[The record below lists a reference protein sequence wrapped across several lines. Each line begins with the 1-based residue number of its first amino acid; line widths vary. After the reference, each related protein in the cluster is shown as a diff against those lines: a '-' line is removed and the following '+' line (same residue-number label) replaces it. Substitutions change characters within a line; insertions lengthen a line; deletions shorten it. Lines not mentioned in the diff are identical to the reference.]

1 MELPKVMIDR
11 KWWDRG
17 RGQGNGRFLKGWMYC
32 VSGAVLLAL
41 GLPREVIEEEID
53 PKIRMFDGQNK
64 ELIDLFFKPD
74 DADGLPGN
82 LQRWVIEME
91 EVNDD
96 GTLTNEERERRVKE
110 GLEAKGFEAEFIG

>member
-1 MELPKVMIDR
+1 MELPKVVIDR

-17 RGQGNGRFLKGWMYC
+17 RGQGNGRLLKGGMYC
-32 VSGAVLLAL
+32 VLGAVLLAL
-41 GLPREVIEEEID
+41 GLPREAIEEEID
-53 PKIRMFDGQNK
+53 PKIRMFDGHDK

-74 DADGLPGN
+74 GADGPPGS

-96 GTLTNEERERRVKE
+96 RALTNEERERRVNE
-110 GLEAKGFEAEFIG
+110 GLEAKGFKAEFIG